1 MNVSDTELVATI
13 LGEAGYRVCE
23 RPEQADVILINTCA
37 VREHAEER
45 VIGRASQL
53 SGLRAQRAGLTLGIL
68 GCMAQHLSK
77 SLPRRAPFVDLVV
90 GPDSYQRLP
99 EILAQTSDETL
110 LDVRL
115 NRSENYTGLDPARS
129 SGTNA
134 WVTII
139 RGCDK
144 FCTFCIVPYVRG
156 RERSLEAAEVLRHV
170 RRIASEGFRQVTLL
184 GQTVN
189 SYRDDDGVDFAALL
203 RSVAAVDGI
212 DRVRFTSPYPVDFDD
227 RTIEAMATVP
237 QICPS
242 LHLPVQSASDRVL
255 GLMKRGYT
263 ISQYRDL
270 VGRLREAVPGL
281 ALTTDIIVGF
291 CSETDAEFEVTCN
304 LMEEFRYDSAFMFK
318 YSERPGTAA
327 HRGIP
332 DDVPEEVKGERLREV
347 IRLQER
353 ISGEINEAAVGSDVE
368 VLVEGGGGGGG
379 GGRANEVRIRGFP
392 ATTGALSR
400 ARRWFFPKKPSPTP
414 WLRFAS
420 TGRRPTP
427 STERGSNP
435 DSGYRPAPGSW
446 VQGSASSLSSSL
458 TALSS
463 HSAKAAGLRPRPQYD
478 RYSQ

>member
-1 MNVSDTELVATI
+1 MSVPAATPGRLISPREILREPAGRETAVAAPAARGRSAYIETYGCQMNVADTELVAAI
-13 LGEAGYRVCE
+13 LGDAGYLVCE

-53 SGLRAQRAGLTLGIL
+53 SGLRAQRPNLTLGIL
-68 GCMAQHLSK
+68 GCMAQHLSR

-99 EILAQTSDETL
+99 EILAQTSEETL

-115 NRSENYTGLDPARS
+115 SRSENYAGLDPTRS

-156 RERSLEAAEVLRHV
+156 RERSLEAAEVLRQV
-170 RRIASEGFRQVTLL
+170 RRLAAEGFRQVCLL

-189 SYRDDDGVDFAALL
+189 SYRDETGVDFATLL
-203 RSVAAVDGI
+203 RSVSAVDGI

-237 QICPS
+237 EICPS
-242 LHLPVQSASDRVL
+242 LHLPVQSASDRLL
-255 GLMKRGYT
+255 GLMERGYT
-263 ISQYRDL
+263 VSQYRDL
-270 VGRLREAVPGL
+270 AGRLREAVPGL
-281 ALTTDIIVGF
+281 ALTTDVIVGF
-291 CSETDAEFEVTCN
+291 CSETDAEFALTCD
-304 LMEEFRYDSAFMFK
+304 LMKEIRYDSAFMFK

-332 DDVPEEVKGERLREV
+332 DDVPEEVKSERLQEV

-353 ISGEINEAAVGSDVE
+353 ISGEINEAAIGRTVE
-368 VLVEGGGGGGG
+368 VLVEGPSRRSAKSGIPRNF
-379 GGRANEVRIRGFP
+379 GRSLQGKTVVFPEAAEPNSLVEVRVDRV
-392 ATTGALSR
+392 T
-400 ARRWFFPKKPSPTP
+400 
-414 WLRFAS
+414 
-420 TGRRPTP
+420 
-427 STERGSNP
+427 
-435 DSGYRPAPGSW
+435 
-446 VQGSASSLSSSL
+446 
-458 TALSS
+458 S
-463 HSAKAAGLRPRPQYD
+463 HTLHGTRIDA
-478 RYSQ
+478 

>member
-1 MNVSDTELVATI
+1 MSASTATPERLIPPQEILHESVGPAANVALAPATGRSAYIETYGCQMNVADTELVATI
-13 LGEAGYRVCE
+13 LGDAGYRVCD

-115 NRSENYTGLDPARS
+115 SRSENYAGLNPTRS

-156 RERSLEAAEVLRHV
+156 RERSLEAAEVLRQV
-170 RRIASEGFRQVTLL
+170 RRIAAEGFRQVTLL

-189 SYRDDDGVDFAALL
+189 SYRDDSGVDFADLL
-203 RSVAAVDGI
+203 RSVAAVEGI
-212 DRVRFTSPYPVDFDD
+212 ERIRFTSPYPVDFDD

-237 QICPS
+237 EICPS
-242 LHLPVQSASDRVL
+242 LHLPVQSASDRLL

-270 VGRLREAVPGL
+270 VGLLREAVPGL
-281 ALTTDIIVGF
+281 SLTTDVIVGF
-291 CSETDAEFEVTCN
+291 CSETEGEFEQTCD
-304 LMEEFRYDSAFMFK
+304 LMKEIRYDSAFMFK

-327 HRGIP
+327 HRRIP
-332 DDVPEEVKGERLREV
+332 DDVPEQVKAERLQEV

-353 ISGEINEAAVGSDVE
+353 ISGEINEAAVGRTVE
-368 VLVEGGGGGGG
+368 VLVEGPSRRSAKSGTPCNY
-379 GGRANEVRIRGFP
+379 GRSSQGKTVVFPEAAEPNSLIEVRVDRV
-392 ATTGALSR
+392 T
-400 ARRWFFPKKPSPTP
+400 
-414 WLRFAS
+414 
-420 TGRRPTP
+420 
-427 STERGSNP
+427 
-435 DSGYRPAPGSW
+435 
-446 VQGSASSLSSSL
+446 
-458 TALSS
+458 S
-463 HSAKAAGLRPRPQYD
+463 HTLYGTQIEI
-478 RYSQ
+478 

>member
-1 MNVSDTELVATI
+1 MSVPTAAPGRLISPQEILREPAGRGAAVPAPAAAGRSAYIETYGCQMNVADTELVAAI
-13 LGEAGYRVCE
+13 LGDAGYLVCE

-53 SGLRAQRAGLTLGIL
+53 SGLRAQRPGLTLGIL
-68 GCMAQHLSK
+68 GCMAQHLSR

-99 EILAQTSDETL
+99 EILAQTSEETL

-115 NRSENYTGLDPARS
+115 SRSENYAGLDPTRN

-156 RERSLEAAEVLRHV
+156 RERSLEAAEVLRQV
-170 RRIASEGFRQVTLL
+170 RRIAAEGFRQVTLL

-189 SYRDDDGVDFAALL
+189 SYRDETGVDFATLL
-203 RSVAAVDGI
+203 RSVSAVDGI

-227 RTIEAMATVP
+227 GTIEAMATVP
-237 QICPS
+237 GICPS
-242 LHLPVQSASDRVL
+242 LHLPVQSASDRLL
-255 GLMKRGYT
+255 GLMKRGYS

-270 VGRLREAVPGL
+270 VGRLREAIPGL
-281 ALTTDIIVGF
+281 ALTTDVIVGF
-291 CSETDAEFEVTCN
+291 CSETDAEFELTCD
-304 LMEEFRYDSAFMFK
+304 LMKEIRYDSAFMFK

-332 DDVPEEVKGERLREV
+332 DDVPEEVKGERLQEV

-353 ISGEINEAAVGSDVE
+353 ISGEINEAAVGRTVE
-368 VLVEGGGGGGG
+368 VLVEGPSRRSGKSGIPSNY
-379 GGRANEVRIRGFP
+379 GRSLQGKTVVFPEAADPNSLVEVRVDRV
-392 ATTGALSR
+392 T
-400 ARRWFFPKKPSPTP
+400 
-414 WLRFAS
+414 
-420 TGRRPTP
+420 
-427 STERGSNP
+427 
-435 DSGYRPAPGSW
+435 
-446 VQGSASSLSSSL
+446 
-458 TALSS
+458 S
-463 HSAKAAGLRPRPQYD
+463 HTLYGTRID
-478 RYSQ
+478 T

>member
-1 MNVSDTELVATI
+1 MSTPTATTGRLIPPHEILREPAGSGAVPAPAQSRSAYIETYGCQMNVADTELVATI
-13 LGEAGYRVCE
+13 LGDAGYRVCE

-90 GPDSYQRLP
+90 GPDSYKRLP

-170 RRIASEGFRQVTLL
+170 RSIAAEGFRQVTLL

-189 SYRDDDGVDFAALL
+189 SYRDDDGVNFAALL

-237 QICPS
+237 EICPS

-255 GLMKRGYT
+255 GLMRRGYT

-291 CSETDAEFEVTCN
+291 CSETDAEFEQTCD
-304 LMEEFRYDSAFMFK
+304 LMEELRYDSAFMFK

-332 DDVPEEVKGERLREV
+332 DDVPEEVKAERLQEV

-368 VLVEGGGGGGG
+368 VLVEG
-379 GGRANEVRIRGFP
+379 P
-392 ATTGALSR
+392 SR
-400 ARRWFFPKKPSPTP
+400 R
-414 WLRFAS
+414 
-420 TGRRPTP
+420 
-427 STERGSNP
+427 
-435 DSGYRPAPGSW
+435 
-446 VQGSASSLSSSL
+446 
-458 TALSS
+458 
-463 HSAKAAGLRPRPQYD
+463 SAKSGTTCNYGRSPQGKTVVFPEAADPNSTVGVRVD
-478 RYSQ
+478 RTTSHTLYGTRIDT